1 MARQFPSPYNPSPDV
16 FGALVDQL
24 AETIAR
30 RVVVRIEAQL
40 IEARNESPQDA
51 YRVDQAATKLG
62 LSATEVK
69 RRIRSGELAS
79 VKVGRARLIPQTAI
93 DRFLESRNG
102 TATH

>member
-1 MARQFPSPYNPSPDV
+1 MTDA

-30 RVVVRIEAQL
+30 RVAARIDVL
-40 IEARNESPQDA
+40 LSEARGMPPQDA

-79 VKVGRARLIPQTAI
+79 VKVGRARLVPQSAI
-93 DRFLESRNG
+93 SDFLTSRNG
-102 TATH
+102 AATH